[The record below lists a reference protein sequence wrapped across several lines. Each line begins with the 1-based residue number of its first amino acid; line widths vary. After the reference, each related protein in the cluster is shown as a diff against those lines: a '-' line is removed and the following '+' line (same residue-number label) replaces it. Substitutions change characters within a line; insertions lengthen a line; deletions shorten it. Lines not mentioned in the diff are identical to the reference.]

1 MRTYVMKAA
10 PLFASLAAA
19 ALLTLGGCAVLKENE
34 QTEARTQAWKVVK
47 KDAGIEVLVKPGV
60 PDQALSAP
68 RLGTVRTVGTIAADD
83 RAEVD
88 GMTQALQE
96 TLAAGLPPAEAGA
109 STLNVT
115 VSDPSPVSPA
125 INVATALLVFWP
137 LDTGAVTVEAELVDA
152 SGAPIALWRER
163 LTGGIGL
170 TGSLSR
176 WVKVKQALLDWAKRC
191 ATHPAWLRS
200 TAS

>member
-1 MRTYVMKAA
+1 MKAV
-10 PLFASLAAA
+10 PLFASLAAT
-19 ALLTLGGCAVLKENE
+19 ALFCLAGCAVLKENG
-34 QTEARTQAWKVVK
+34 QADVQTQAWKVVK
-47 KDAGIEVLVKPGV
+47 KDASIEVLVKPGV
-60 PDQALSAP
+60 PDRALSAP
-68 RLGTVRTVGTIAADD
+68 RLGTVRTVGTFAADD

-96 TLAAGLPPAEAGA
+96 TLAGALAPAEAGA

-125 INVATALLVFWP
+125 VNVATALLVFWP

-163 LTGGIGL
+163 LTGSIGL

-176 WVKVKQALLDWAKRC
+176 WVKVKQALLDWGRQC
-191 ATHPAWLRS
+191 AAHPAWLRS